1 MTQIRPVLADL
12 AAGFAP
18 RTFGIIDDSLE
29 RPKLRLHANVGYS
42 RKLDN
47 RDSMAKITIGILG
60 LGTVGTGV
68 VKLLSVDPRF
78 RIKWVAVRDKSKRR
92 DVDLSAVRLTEQ
104 PDDIVNDPEVE
115 IVVEVAGGIEHI
127 YESIKRAISSGKHVV
142 TANKEM
148 IARHGSEIFALA
160 NRNNVTVLFEAAVG
174 GGIPLISTI
183 QRGLQANEISSVAG
197 ILNGTT
203 NYILTAMED
212 RGLGFDQALG
222 EAQRLGFAEADPTND
237 VEGFD
242 VAYKITILASLAFG
256 RFVDAQLVHRQG
268 IARISDLDI
277 AMAREFGYRIK
288 MIGMARR
295 GDGCLDVRAHPMLVP
310 HHHLLASVE
319 GASNAIFIS
328 GSAVGEVMLVGPGAG
343 QMPTASAVVGDLI
356 NLASALRLP
365 DFAPYFQP
373 SINSEQATLCSIE
386 DSESAFYV
394 RLETEDTPGVI
405 GNIGHALGGHH
416 VSVHSLL
423 QRGVAQSSPATIIL
437 LTHRAS
443 ERNVARAMREIEAQA
458 STKQVGV
465 VLRVFGS

>member
-1 MTQIRPVLADL
+1 
-12 AAGFAP
+12 
-18 RTFGIIDDSLE
+18 
-29 RPKLRLHANVGYS
+29 
-42 RKLDN
+42 
-47 RDSMAKITIGILG
+47 MAKITVGILG

-68 VKLLSVDPRF
+68 VKLLSLDPRF
-78 RIKWVAVRDKSKRR
+78 KIKWVAVRDKSKPRE
-92 DVDLSAVRLTEQ
+92 VDLSSIRVTEK

-127 YESIKRAISSGKHVV
+127 YESIKRAIEKGKHVV

-148 IARHGSEIFALA
+148 IARHGSEIFLLA

-212 RGLGFDQALG
+212 RGQGFHDALAD
-222 EAQRLGFAEADPTND
+222 AQRLGFAEADPTND

-256 RFVDAQLVHRQG
+256 RFVDASLVHRQG
-268 IARISDLDI
+268 ITRVTDLDI
-277 AMAREFGYRIK
+277 AMAKEFGYRIK
-288 MIGMARR
+288 MIGLAKR
-295 GDGCLDVRAHPMLVP
+295 GKGCLDVRAHPMLVP
-310 HHHLLASVE
+310 LHHLLASVE

-373 SINSEQATLCSIE
+373 AIDSEQAALCSIE
-386 DSESAFYV
+386 DSESAFYI
-394 RLETEDTPGVI
+394 RLETEDAPGVI
-405 GNIGHALGGHH
+405 GNIGHALGVHH

-423 QRGVAQSSPATIIL
+423 QRGVPRSGPATIIL

-443 ERNVARAMREIEAQA
+443 ERNVARAIKEIEAQA
-458 STKQVGV
+458 STKEVGV
-465 VLRVFGS
+465 VLRVFGD

>member
-1 MTQIRPVLADL
+1 
-12 AAGFAP
+12 
-18 RTFGIIDDSLE
+18 
-29 RPKLRLHANVGYS
+29 
-42 RKLDN
+42 
-47 RDSMAKITIGILG
+47 MAKITIGILG

-68 VKLLSVDPRF
+68 VKLLSSDPRF

-92 DVDLSAVRLTEQ
+92 EVDLSSIRVTED
-104 PDDIVNDPEVE
+104 PDEVVSDPEVE
-115 IVVEVAGGIEHI
+115 IVVEVAGGLEHI
-127 YESIKRAISSGKHVV
+127 YNSIRRAIENGKHVV

-148 IARHGSEIFALA
+148 IARHGSEIFLLA

-212 RGLGFDQALG
+212 RGQSFEEALT
-222 EAQRLGFAEADPTND
+222 EAQHLGFAEADPTND

-256 RFVDAQLVHRQG
+256 RFVDANLVHRQG
-268 IARISDLDI
+268 IARITDLDI
-277 AMAREFGYRIK
+277 AMANQFGYRIK
-288 MIGMARR
+288 MIGLARR
-295 GDGCLDVRAHPMLVP
+295 GNGCLDVRAHPMLVP
-310 HHHLLASVE
+310 LHHLLASVE

-373 SINSEQATLCSIE
+373 AIDSTQASLCPIE
-386 DSESAFYV
+386 DSESAFYI

-405 GNIGHALGGHH
+405 GNIGHALGRHQ

-423 QRGVAQSSPATIIL
+423 QRGVPKSGPATIIL

-443 ERNVARAMREIEAQA
+443 ERNVARALKEIQAQE
-458 STKQVGV
+458 STRQVGV
-465 VLRVFGS
+465 VLRVFE

>member
-1 MTQIRPVLADL
+1 M
-12 AAGFAP
+12 
-18 RTFGIIDDSLE
+18 
-29 RPKLRLHANVGYS
+29 
-42 RKLDN
+42 
-47 RDSMAKITIGILG
+47 
-60 LGTVGTGV
+60 GTVGTGV
-68 VKLLSVDPRF
+68 VKLLSLDPRF
-78 RIKWVAVRDKSKRR
+78 KIKWVAVRDKSKPRE
-92 DVDLSAVRLTEQ
+92 VDLSSIRVTEK

-127 YESIKRAISSGKHVV
+127 YESIKRAIEKGKHVV

-148 IARHGSEIFALA
+148 IARHGSEIFLLA

-212 RGLGFDQALG
+212 RGQGFHDALAD
-222 EAQRLGFAEADPTND
+222 AQRLGFAEADPTND

-256 RFVDAQLVHRQG
+256 RFVDASLVHRQG
-268 IARISDLDI
+268 ITRVTDLDI
-277 AMAREFGYRIK
+277 AMAKEFGYRIK
-288 MIGMARR
+288 MIGLARR
-295 GDGCLDVRAHPMLVP
+295 GKGCLDVRAHPMLVP
-310 HHHLLASVE
+310 LHHLLASVE

-373 SINSEQATLCSIE
+373 GIDSEQAALCSIE
-386 DSESAFYV
+386 DSESAFYI
-394 RLETEDTPGVI
+394 RLETEDAPGVI
-405 GNIGHALGGHH
+405 GNIGHALGVHH

-423 QRGVAQSSPATIIL
+423 QRGVPRSGPATIIL

-443 ERNVARAMREIEAQA
+443 ERNVARAIKEIEAQA
-458 STKQVGV
+458 STKEVGV
-465 VLRVFGS
+465 VLRVFGD